1 MKGFLRMN
9 TGFQVR
15 IAILVTLL
23 IGLSSSIPGFL
34 SLANASSVIENV
46 GLIGLVGTGIMLTMI
61 VGQLDLAVASVA
73 AVAAIMALSLAGDSL
88 PLGIVVAL
96 VMAGLYGAVIGY
108 VIDRTGVNS
117 LVLTV
122 CMLIALRGLALV
134 MTPDRPAILPFEMFW
149 VSDGLVAQ
157 WGPLTLMGIICLVAI
172 GCVGLA
178 LRHTKLGLSM
188 YAVGGNPE
196 RARGS
201 GVSTARVYMAAF
213 AGSAMLGAAAG
224 ILAALR
230 SGSASGLG
238 FESFLLAGI
247 TVAVVGG
254 IPLEGGRGTVVN
266 VLLGALIIRLISSAV
281 ALGGIPGSFESIAVG
296 GILLAMLLLDY
307 GLGRRRQSGAARSRA
322 AALQNPSTHTNGG

>member
-1 MKGFLRMN
+1 MKALFKMD

-15 IAILVTLL
+15 ILIFLALFVGLAVTV
-23 IGLSSSIPGFL
+23 PGFL
-34 SLANASSVIENV
+34 SIATASSIIENV
-46 GLIGLVGTGIMLTMI
+46 GLIGLIGAGIMLTMI

-73 AVAAIMALSLAGDSL
+73 AVAAIIALLLAETSLA
-88 PLGIVVAL
+88 LGVVVAL
-96 VMAGLYGAVIGY
+96 VTAGLYGASVGY
-108 VIDRTGVNS
+108 IIKRTGVNS

-122 CMLIALRGLALV
+122 CMLIGLRGLALV
-134 MTPDRPAILPFEMFW
+134 MTPERPAILPFEMFW
-149 VSDGLVAQ
+149 ISDGLVAR
-157 WGPLTLMGIICLVAI
+157 WGPLTPLGVICLVVI
-172 GCVGLA
+172 GLVGLA
-178 LRHTKLGLSM
+178 LRYTKLGLSM
-188 YAVGGNPE
+188 YAVGGNLE

-201 GVSTARVYMAAF
+201 GISAARVYMAAF
-213 AGSAMLGAAAG
+213 AGSAMLGASAG

-254 IPLEGGRGTVVN
+254 IPLEGGRGTVIN

-281 ALGGIPGSFESIAVG
+281 ALGGIPGPFESIAIG

-307 GLGRRRQSGAARSRA
+307 WLGKRRHVRA
-322 AALQNPSTHTNGG
+322 TRAQADLQHAIATNSNGG